1 MPRAYK
7 NKWDKS
13 WYNYYDLAHQTSA
26 AELTAEFKRM
36 KKESE
41 RRLSALSRSK
51 NETAQTLYRQYK
63 DILSAKP
70 RSKRATAKAIIATE
84 QFLSLKTSKVTNIYK
99 AQRETIETLQSKG
112 YTFITKNNLKDFG
125 RFMEAMRA
133 SGYARKG
140 SSGSVMEFLSERGK
154 IGGNVE
160 KLKEQYER
168 WIENNG

>member
-26 AELTAEFKRM
+26 AELTKEFKRM
-36 KKESE
+36 KRESE
-41 RRLSALSRSK
+41 RRLQALSRSK
-51 NETAQTLYRQYK
+51 NETAQALYREYK
-63 DILSAKP
+63 DIISVKP
-70 RSKRATAKAIIATE
+70 KSKRATAKAIIATE

-99 AQRETIETLQSKG
+99 AQRQTLESLHASG
-112 YTFITKNNLKDFG
+112 YDFVTKNNLKDFG

-133 SGYARKG
+133 AGYARKG

-154 IGGNVE
+154 IGSNTE

-168 WIENNG
+168 WMDRNG